1 MPYLTTK
8 CTESPLKILL
18 NTLILRKKHGLII
31 SWKIILNF
39 IWVVPLSVT
48 VQYRWKTIK
57 TGCWDLVKGDC
68 NHLIEVKITVSKEK
82 HICDF
87 DNWSLNTGW
96 LLNMVPFNTGLIASI
111 NCKCHKKNSTSFR
124 NKVLQEQGYSQL
136 QVSITSLIL
145 TFHHCSTLVLQDAV
159 LGKSLL
165 YFLQLHLWI

>member
-8 CTESPLKILL
+8 CTKSPSKILL

-31 SWKIILNF
+31 TSKIILNF

-68 NHLIEVKITVSKEK
+68 NHVIEVKITVIKEK

-96 LLNMVPFNTGLIASI
+96 LLNMAPFNTGLIASI
-111 NCKCHKKNSTSFR
+111 NCKCQKKFNI
-124 NKVLQEQGYSQL
+124 LQEQGPSGTRVQ
-136 QVSITSLIL
+136 STTSKHNKLDSDL
-145 TFHHCSTLVLQDAV
+145 S
-159 LGKSLL
+159 SL
-165 YFLQLHLWI
+165 

>member
-8 CTESPLKILL
+8 CTKSPSKILL

-31 SWKIILNF
+31 TWKIILNF
-39 IWVVPLSVT
+39 VWVVPLSVT

-57 TGCWDLVKGDC
+57 TGRWDLVKGDC
-68 NHLIEVKITVSKEK
+68 NHLIEVKITVIKEK

-96 LLNMVPFNTGLIASI
+96 LLNMVPLNTGLIASI
-111 NCKCHKKNSTSFR
+111 NCHKKFNI
-124 NKVLQEQGYSQL
+124 LQEQGYIQL

-145 TFHHCSTLVLQDAV
+145 TFRHCSKLVLQDAV

>member
-8 CTESPLKILL
+8 CTKSPSKILL
-18 NTLILRKKHGLII
+18 NTLILRKKHGLMIT
-31 SWKIILNF
+31 WKIILNF

-48 VQYRWKTIK
+48 VQYGCKTIK

-96 LLNMVPFNTGLIASI
+96 LLNMAPFNTGLIASI
-111 NCKCHKKNSTSFR
+111 NCKCHKKFNI
-124 NKVLQEQGYSQL
+124 LQEQGPSGTRVQ
-136 QVSITSLIL
+136 STTSKHNKLDSDL
-145 TFHHCSTLVLQDAV
+145 S
-159 LGKSLL
+159 SL
-165 YFLQLHLWI
+165 

>member
-8 CTESPLKILL
+8 CTKSPSKILL

-31 SWKIILNF
+31 TWKIILNF
-39 IWVVPLSVT
+39 IWVVPLSMT

-57 TGCWDLVKGDC
+57 TGRWDLVKSDC
-68 NHLIEVKITVSKEK
+68 NHLIEVKITVIKEK

-87 DNWSLNTGW
+87 NNQSLNTGW
-96 LLNMVPFNTGLIASI
+96 LLNMAPFNTGLIASI
-111 NCKCHKKNSTSFR
+111 NWKCHKKFNI
-124 NKVLQEQGYSQL
+124 LLEQGYSQL

-145 TFHHCSTLVLQDAV
+145 TFRHCSTLVLQDAV

>member
-8 CTESPLKILL
+8 CTKSSSKILL
-18 NTLILRKKHGLII
+18 NTLILRKKHGLMIT
-31 SWKIILNF
+31 WKIILNF

-48 VQYRWKTIK
+48 VQYGWKTIK

-96 LLNMVPFNTGLIASI
+96 LLNMVPLNTGLIASI
-111 NCKCHKKNSTSFR
+111 NCKCHKKFNI
-124 NKVLQEQGYSQL
+124 LQEQGPSGTRVQ
-136 QVSITSLIL
+136 STTSKHNKLDSDL
-145 TFHHCSTLVLQDAV
+145 S
-159 LGKSLL
+159 SL
-165 YFLQLHLWI
+165 